1 MSLTIHTHQAMGHKR
16 GVQFGLPLS
25 AVHPPQQVS
34 GTLTARLTEDQDRGA
49 GRVLRRDVWLRV
61 SSAQEPRR
69 GPFRSLASSN
79 PVSNLISVA
88 NFCLRRIPALPPTVG
103 RQSHDSCLPLCAG
116 GILTI
121 PPVHPVRTASSLA
134 AAGAPRRSMRSV
146 GAPQAR
152 VVSPLRP
159 AAGPRAISLTAADH
173 LGWLD
178 CLLVMNFLIVPASWL
193 VRFALF
199 VEGSGC
205 VLSLS
210 RVTSVSEFW

>member
-1 MSLTIHTHQAMGHKR
+1 MRPSHATARPPRALAPPRRAHGPCRARILALGRIHGRTVWGGCTGGGLVCVSLTIHTHQAMGHKR
-16 GVQFGLPLS
+16 GVQFGLPRS

-49 GRVLRRDVWLRV
+49 GQVLRRDVLLRV

-79 PVSNLISVA
+79 PVSNFISVA

-121 PPVHPVRTASSLA
+121 PPVHPVRPASSLA
-134 AAGAPRRSMRSV
+134 AAGAPRRLLRLV
-146 GAPQAR
+146 GPPHARIAP
-152 VVSPLRP
+152 LCLP
-159 AAGPRAISLTAADH
+159 AAGPRAS
-173 LGWLD
+173 
-178 CLLVMNFLIVPASWL
+178 P
-193 VRFALF
+193 
-199 VEGSGC
+199 
-205 VLSLS
+205 
-210 RVTSVSEFW
+210 

>member
-1 MSLTIHTHQAMGHKR
+1 MVHL
-16 GVQFGLPLS
+16 GLRHS
-25 AVHPPQQVS
+25 HVHPPRQVS

-49 GRVLRRDVWLRV
+49 GRVLRRDVLLRV

-121 PPVHPVRTASSLA
+121 PPVHPVRPASSLA

-173 LGWLD
+173 PGRLRYFLF
-178 CLLVMNFLIVPASWL
+178 MNFLVVPSYML
-193 VRFALF
+193 ELF
-199 VEGSGC
+199 VFRVEVSGC
-205 VLSLS
+205 VL
-210 RVTSVSEFW
+210 